1 MNTLH
6 LPKLKFPPPR
16 IMSAQKGFCV
26 GSMNFMHL
34 LQTDIKDNKL
44 LKMCLP
50 FHFLISFRLRDPE
63 VSLYSVLSVTLS
75 LLFNFHCI
83 KMSCL
88 SHSYCLY
95 HSKFHHF
102 IIMSLHEELPFLV
115 CSFGD
120 TAGKLLFLMAP
131 VLQIS
136 VILLM
141 VVLQANTLWLE
152 MFQPFLLAIRTI
164 LYDMDVS
171 ILHLKNVNPP
181 EMEHT

>member
-1 MNTLH
+1 
-6 LPKLKFPPPR
+6 
-16 IMSAQKGFCV
+16 
-26 GSMNFMHL
+26 
-34 LQTDIKDNKL
+34 
-44 LKMCLP
+44 
-50 FHFLISFRLRDPE
+50 
-63 VSLYSVLSVTLS
+63 
-75 LLFNFHCI
+75 
-83 KMSCL
+83 
-88 SHSYCLY
+88 
-95 HSKFHHF
+95 
-102 IIMSLHEELPFLV
+102 MSLHEELPFLV
-115 CSFGD
+115 CNFGD